1 VKLQPDV
8 REMES
13 EEWSRTLL
21 GSGAI
26 TKEEESGN

>member
-13 EEWSRTLL
+13 LEWSQPGLAL
-21 GSGAI
+21 AAEA
-26 TKEEESGN
+26 EEAGKPE